1 MRGRPNVRISRN
13 ELKRFAGAIRRDRER
28 LLKEWRDAVRLLPS
42 AKGLDLPSL
51 NDHIPAL
58 LDELADALLEG
69 HTHSILTVSL
79 VDKSPQVHGV
89 QRLRAGFDISEVV
102 AEYNIL
108 REILNGVAAREGIE
122 MSADASRILNRV
134 VDRAISV
141 AVDTYVKEKT
151 LQIQQRREE
160 YLSFVMHDLRPPLSA
175 IHGAH
180 RILESCIPADAK
192 TERVQRMLDLMR
204 RNMDRMTALL
214 NVATQAQYNAAVGA
228 IGEVN
233 LQRRQFEFSPIVE
246 ALVQDLR
253 PLMGESDVRLVNAVP
268 GDLMVYA
275 DAALLNHLVQNLL
288 SNAMRHTEHG
298 QIVVG
303 AESCDDKGG
312 VRGWVEDTG
321 AGIPKERHERIFQKF
336 ETDPDKAGGQGLGL
350 TIVKQIVEAHSGEI
364 FLESE
369 VGRGSKFIFTFPGPE
384 IR

>member
-1 MRGRPNVRISRN
+1 MRGRQNLRISRN

-28 LLKEWRDAVRLLPS
+28 LLKEWRDAVRRLPS
-42 AKGLDLPSL
+42 AKDLDLPSL

-69 HTHSILTVSL
+69 HTQSILTLSL

-122 MSADASRILNRV
+122 MAGDASRILNRV
-134 VDRAISV
+134 VDRAIAV

-160 YLSFVMHDLRPPLSA
+160 YLSFVMHDLRTPLA
-175 IHGAH
+175 AVHGAE
-180 RILESCIPADAK
+180 RVLDSCIPADAK
-192 TERVQRMLDLMR
+192 TERVQRMLGLMR

-228 IGEVN
+228 IREVN

-246 ALVQDLR
+246 ALVEDLR
-253 PLMGESDVRLVNAVP
+253 PLMGESDVRIVNAVP

-288 SNAMRHTEHG
+288 SNAMRHTERG

-303 AESCDDKGG
+303 AEYCDDKGG

-336 ETDPDKAGGQGLGL
+336 ETDPDKACGQGLGL

-369 VGRGSKFIFTFPGPE
+369 VGRGSKFMFRFPGPE
-384 IR
+384 TR